1 VRKWVSGGLAAIV
14 LLAGALSEG
23 PGLIAQARATS
34 GASFT
39 LGVLRR
45 DGIVI
50 PIASYTGG
58 RWTNHWPAPGR
69 RPDIPISL
77 ASSPKGWWAGNRPIS
92 DWTAW
97 PMQGESRVVH
107 VTNPVNLTVECQPHV
122 GLQTDY
128 VSAEPGEPPKIQP
141 YPKDGLAS
149 SGDLLVDPV
158 RLLTAKSPEWAGVSA
173 EVQAKVT
180 AEEPA
185 LLKGEHIENLVPE
198 KARTSTLYSLEV
210 LFGAPGVLPG
220 TTILYFEGV
229 KRYPPQASLPSG
241 LMTYAVGF
249 ARLSPDKPP
258 RIDLSVTLSDR
269 RREGLVYSMVLGS
282 FRLDGR
288 LFWVV
293 QRSAWGYERFD
304 IIEFRGDDIVTV
316 FKTPG
321 GTC

>member
-1 VRKWVSGGLAAIV
+1 VRNRVCGGLAAIV
-14 LLAGALSEG
+14 LLVGAFVEV
-23 PGLIAQARATS
+23 PGLIAQARVTS

-50 PIASYTGG
+50 PIASYDGG
-58 RWTNHWPAPGR
+58 RWSNRWPSPGR
-69 RPDIPISL
+69 RPDIPISV
-77 ASSPKGWWAGNRPIS
+77 ANSPKGWWAGKRPIS
-92 DWTAW
+92 EWTAW
-97 PMQGESRVVH
+97 PMRGESRVIH
-107 VTNPVNLTVECQPHV
+107 VVSPVNITVECEPHV

-141 YPKDGLAS
+141 YPKDGLAA
-149 SGDLLVDPV
+149 SGDLLVEPV
-158 RLLTAKSPEWAGVSA
+158 RLLGAGSPEWADVSA
-173 EVQAKVT
+173 EVQAKVA

-185 LLKGEHIENLVPE
+185 LLKNEHIETLVPE
-198 KARTSTLYSLEV
+198 KERASALYSLEV
-210 LFGAPGVLPG
+210 LFSGPGVEPG

-229 KRYPPQASLPSG
+229 KRYPPQAHLPSG
-241 LMTYAVGF
+241 LMTYAVGY
-249 ARLSPDKPP
+249 ARLAPNKPP
-258 RIDLSVTLSDR
+258 AIELSATLSDR

-288 LFWVV
+288 LYWVV

-304 IIEFRGDDIVTV
+304 IVEFRGNAIITA